1 MTGTT
6 TRRARL
12 LRLRI
17 IEHRIAKAKLARAD
31 AALVNLE
38 RIAGRIA
45 ALRDGL
51 GASVG
56 GTSGMAL
63 KAMAEMSQRLDTAR
77 SGMTAPMTEAEAR
90 RAEFNALRITAQQKE
105 DSAAKLHDKAA
116 TAEAATR
123 DLRADANRPHRKR
136 TAYLESRT

>member
-6 TRRARL
+6 ARRARL
-12 LRLRI
+12 LRLRA

-31 AALVNLE
+31 ATLVNLE

-45 ALRDGL
+45 ALKNGL
-51 GASVG
+51 GAGVG
-56 GTSGMAL
+56 GTSGMNL
-63 KAMAEMSQRLDTAR
+63 KAMTEMSIRLDAAR
-77 SGMTAPMTEAEAR
+77 SGMTAQMTEAEAR

-116 TAEAATR
+116 TSEASMR
-123 DLRADANRPHRKR
+123 DLRADANRPFRKR
-136 TAYLESRT
+136 NAFLETRT